1 MAAQDDLLQGMQ
13 QLLMNMQENQAELYR
28 RLQFAEARR
37 DQPDR
42 PLSVNMKL
50 LDKVG
55 DFDGKRGSWD
65 DWSFSF
71 KAVMS
76 SEGQEALNW
85 ASIQED

>member
-1 MAAQDDLLQGMQ
+1 MQ
-13 QLLMNMQENQAELYR
+13 QLLMNMQENQTELYR

-37 DQPDR
+37 DPPDR

-50 LDKVG
+50 LDKVN

-71 KAVMS
+71 KA
-76 SEGQEALNW
+76 
-85 ASIQED
+85 